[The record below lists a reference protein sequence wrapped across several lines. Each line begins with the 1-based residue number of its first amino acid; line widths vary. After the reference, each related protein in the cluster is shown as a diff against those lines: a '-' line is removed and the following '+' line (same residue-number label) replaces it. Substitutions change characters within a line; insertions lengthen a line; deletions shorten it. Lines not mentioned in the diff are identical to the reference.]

1 MDNMTIYEA
10 VRTVPAAAQKKISGG
25 RLNGK
30 TDINPVWRI
39 KALTELFGACGIG
52 WKYEIVRLWLE
63 PGAKEEVAAFSEV
76 RLYIKNG
83 NEWSDGVPGIGGSM
97 FIASE
102 KSGLYTSD
110 ECYKMAT
117 TDALSVACKALGV
130 GADIYWEADKS
141 KYEKP
146 AETPAPKA
154 EPPKSQP
161 KEEPTLPK
169 GISKQQS
176 DAFIAKVGEIWKD
189 GKLARESLKK
199 IFDIEKPADIR
210 QSEFQY
216 VMDRLEKIK
225 NGTDNG

>member
-1 MDNMTIYEA
+1 MANLDIYNA
-10 VRTVPAAAQKKISGG
+10 VRKVPAEAQKKISGG

-63 PGAKEEVAAFSEV
+63 QGAKDETAAFSEIK
-76 RLYIKNG
+76 LYIKNG
-83 NEWSDGVPGIGGSM
+83 TEWSDGIPGIGGSM
-97 FIASE
+97 FIATE

-141 KYEKP
+141 KYDKP
-146 AETPAPKA
+146 VETPPPPAPKTPPTTATPQKITPKQGSDIFVTATALWGDDAKDKLIEIFKIEKLSEVTAA
-154 EPPKSQP
+154 EYAP
-161 KEEPTLPK
+161 
-169 GISKQQS
+169 IM
-176 DAFIAKVGEIWKD
+176 AKLERLKD
-189 GKLARESLKK
+189 GTNL
-199 IFDIEKPADIR
+199 
-210 QSEFQY
+210 
-216 VMDRLEKIK
+216 
-225 NGTDNG
+225 G